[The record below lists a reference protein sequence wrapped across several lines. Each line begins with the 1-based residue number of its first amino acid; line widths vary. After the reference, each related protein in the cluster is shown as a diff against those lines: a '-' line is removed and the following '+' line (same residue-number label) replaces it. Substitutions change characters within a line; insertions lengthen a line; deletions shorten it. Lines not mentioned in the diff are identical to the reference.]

1 MDPNHAILFE
11 PVQIGPK
18 TLRNRFYQVPHCSG
32 FGTEKPW
39 TQAAHRGMKA
49 EGGWGAV
56 CTEYA
61 PFTPDTDEA
70 PLVAARFWDEDDMRA
85 LRLMTDT
92 AHQFGA
98 LAGLELH
105 HAGNHAENNV
115 TRYPTLAPSQTASD
129 LHAHVVA
136 KAMERSDIERVQRD
150 WVEAAKRARDCGFDI
165 VYAYGAHSYLLMQF
179 LSPFYNRRTD
189 GYGGS
194 FANRARF
201 WLETLERGKEA
212 IGDDCAIATRIAVEG
227 LGPSGIHVDEA
238 LEFVALADPYVD
250 LWDVNVGSISLW
262 SHDSG
267 TSRYFEEGYQ
277 LEWTGRVRE
286 ATSKPIVGVARLTSP
301 DLMAKIVRSGAWD
314 LVGAARPSIAD
325 PFLPQKIAEGRTDE
339 IRECTGS
346 NVCIMKVDG
355 FGHLGCVQNPTAG
368 EEHRRGWH
376 PERIEPAADPSTPI
390 LVVGAGPAGLECAV
404 TLGRRGFAMVHL
416 VDAAPE
422 LGGKLRWIRRLPGL
436 GDWGRIVDHRAV
448 LLGKQPSVALIT
460 GKRLTADAVRDY
472 GAAVVVLATGS
483 HWSGEGLQASTHE
496 PIVGADPS
504 LAHVLTPEQVAV
516 LGKRPPG
523 PRVAVYDAEGYF
535 TGPGI
540 AELLAKEGL
549 EVTLITPLGVVSPLS
564 DLTVEGP
571 LLRRGL
577 HDAGVRM
584 VTSVTID
591 RLEAGCARG
600 ETEFGDPWSLDVDG
614 VVLVTQQLSD
624 DALYHELR
632 SDPDAL
638 AAAGIRQLIRIGDAV
653 APRMIS
659 EAVFEGHRAAREIEL
674 ADPMAVR
681 RYDRERRVP
690 DGDQLRGAR

>member
-11 PVQIGPK
+11 PVRIGPK
-18 TLRNRFYQVPHCSG
+18 TLRNRFYQVPHCSA
-32 FGTEKPW
+32 FGSDKAW

-49 EGGWGAV
+49 EGGWAAV

-70 PLVAARFWDEDDMRA
+70 PLIAARFWDEDDMRA
-85 LRLMTDT
+85 LRLMTERV
-92 AHQFGA
+92 HEHGA

-129 LHAHVVA
+129 LHPHIVA

-179 LSPFYNRRTD
+179 LSSFYNQRTD

-194 FANRARF
+194 LANRARF

-212 IGDDCAIATRIAVEG
+212 VGDDCAIATRISVEG
-227 LGPSGIHVDEA
+227 MGPSGIHVDEA

-286 ATSKPIVGVARLTSP
+286 ATSKPIVGVARLTDP
-301 DLMAKIVRSGAWD
+301 DRMAAIVRSGAWD
-314 LVGAARPSIAD
+314 LIGAARPSIAD
-325 PFLPQKIAEGRTDE
+325 PFLPNKIAEGRTDR

-355 FGHLGCVQNPTAG
+355 FGHLGCITNPTAG

-376 PERIEPAADPSTPI
+376 PERVEPAANPGTPL

-404 TLGRRGFAMVHL
+404 MLGRRGFEMVHL
-416 VDAAPE
+416 VEAERE
-422 LGGKLRWIRRLPGL
+422 LGGSLRWIRRLPTL
-436 GDWGRIVDHRAV
+436 GDWGRIVDHRMV
-448 LLGKQPSVALIT
+448 LLDELPNVTVVT
-460 GKRLTADAVRDY
+460 GTKLSAADVRDY
-472 GAAVVVLATGS
+472 GAAIVVLATGS
-483 HWSGEGLQASTHE
+483 AWSGDGLQAATHE
-496 PIVGADPS
+496 PISGADAS
-504 LAHVLTPEQVAV
+504 LPHVLTPERVVVQ
-516 LGKRPPG
+516 GERPPG
-523 PRVAVYDAEGYF
+523 RRVAVYDAEGYF
-535 TGPGI
+535 TGAGV
-540 AELLAKEGL
+540 AELLARDGF
-549 EVTLITPLGVVSPLS
+549 EVHFVTPLEKVSPIS
-564 DLTVEGP
+564 DLTLEGE
-571 LLRRGL
+571 LLREHL
-577 HDAGVRM
+577 HALGVRARTG
-584 VTSVTID
+584 VTVVEVPPG
-591 RLEAGCARG
+591 RLRG
-600 ETEFGDPWSLDVDG
+600 TDVFGDQVEIEVDG
-614 VVLVTQQLSD
+614 VVLVTQRRSED
-624 DALYHELR
+624 ELYHELVG
-632 SDPDAL
+632 DPEAL
-638 AAAGIRQLIRIGDAV
+638 AAAGIERVLRIGDCV

-659 EAVFEGHRAAREIEL
+659 EAIFEGHRAAREIEL
-674 ADPMAVR
+674 PDPMAVR
-681 RYDRERRVP
+681 TFDRERRVP
-690 DGDQLRGAR
+690 

>member
-1 MDPNHAILFE
+1 VDPNHAILFE

-339 IRECTGS
+339 VRECTGS

-355 FGHLGCVQNPTAG
+355 HGHLGCVQNPTAG

-404 TLGRRGFAMVHL
+404 TLGRRGFEMVHL